1 MGMNDV
7 VNALI
12 GLLVALIVLLVVMTV
27 WDPITNLALFPL
39 LNNAAKFGPNGATA
53 VTLLQAFVLVAV
65 ASIFLAFF
73 NEARG
78 ERQPIQRGF

>member
-7 VNALI
+7 VGALI

-27 WDPITNLALFPL
+27 WNPITNLSLYPL
-39 LNNAAKFGPNGATA
+39 LNNTAAFGSYGPIA
-53 VTLLQAFVLVAV
+53 VTLLQVFVLVAV

-78 ERQPIQRGF
+78 ERRPPAGFA